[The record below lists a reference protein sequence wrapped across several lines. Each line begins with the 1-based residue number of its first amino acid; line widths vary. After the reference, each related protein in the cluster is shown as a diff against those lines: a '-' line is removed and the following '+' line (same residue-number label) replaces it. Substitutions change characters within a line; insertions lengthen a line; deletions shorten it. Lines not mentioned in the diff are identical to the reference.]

1 MIGLLF
7 SATMIAS
14 PPLAAEEYRA
24 GLESRA
30 DAAQARLHFLRAA
43 EEFERA
49 WNSGERNTGIARNMA
64 QSRFL
69 AGDVGRAIRDY
80 RRGLRLAP
88 HVHELL
94 EGLTSVRER
103 ISYPLASDRGSS
115 LSPVEASSG
124 LDRIAVSWHR
134 LAWGAIALSALG
146 WFLLARGWRSS
157 RRELLGLGLGSIV
170 VAAAL
175 GGWLGWEDHRLRSHW
190 AEPTAVVVSA
200 TDLRTGNSEEY
211 PRRIEVRLPAGT
223 ELRVL
228 GERGGWLQVEL
239 PDGTTGWVSSSFV
252 VQVD

>member
-14 PPLAAEEYRA
+14 PPSAADEYRA

-30 DAAQARLHFLRAA
+30 DAVQARLHFLRAA

-49 WNSGERNTGIARNMA
+49 WNSGERTTEIARNMA
-64 QSRFL
+64 QARFL
-69 AGDVGRAIRDY
+69 AGDAGRAIRDY

-88 HVHELL
+88 HDRELQQ
-94 EGLTSVRER
+94 GLNSVRDR
-103 ISYPLASDRGSS
+103 IAYPLASDRGTS
-115 LSPVEASSG
+115 LSPIETRSA

-146 WFLLARGWRSS
+146 WFTLARGWKTS
-157 RRELLGLGLGSIV
+157 RRGLLGLGLGSII
-170 VAAAL
+170 VAAAF
-175 GGWLGWEDHRLRSHW
+175 GGWLWWEDHRLRSHW
-190 AEPTAVVVSA
+190 AEPTAIVVSA

-211 PRRIEVRLPAGT
+211 ARRMAVRLPAGT

-239 PDGTTGWVSSSFV
+239 PDGTAGWLSSSFAV
-252 VQVD
+252 EVD